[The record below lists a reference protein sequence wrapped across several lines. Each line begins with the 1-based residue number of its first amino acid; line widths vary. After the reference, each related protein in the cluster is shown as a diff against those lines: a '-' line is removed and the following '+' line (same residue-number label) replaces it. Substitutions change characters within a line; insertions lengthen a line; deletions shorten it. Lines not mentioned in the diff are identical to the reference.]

1 MFQIT
6 GPYHLHTSR
15 AVDQV
20 TNVLIAAGDFGAAEQ
35 FAQKSLAISIQLNGF
50 DSQESA
56 MHHLKLGI
64 LQGELGNRVASSQH
78 LLTVKYL
85 IQLMAGEHH
94 TEMATI
100 YTRFAAMYE
109 EVGDFESV
117 WQCYVKA
124 KFHTNDLMQIC
135 ALNIALAAACSRKGH
150 VFEALELQKQAYG
163 MLKELVGDNESQLS
177 EVKDTLETY
186 LRAVNEEKIKMASDT
201 LVNERLKELM
211 AKASLQP
218 ATEKTSTEQLT
229 EQELFAAFEE
239 IDKRAE
245 KAKKAA
251 KKNAKKASEK
261 SKK

>member
-1 MFQIT
+1 M
-6 GPYHLHTSR
+6 
-15 AVDQV
+15 
-20 TNVLIAAGDFGAAEQ
+20 TNVLIAAGDFSAAEQ

-64 LQGELGNRVASSQH
+64 LQGELGNRAASAQH
-78 LLTVKYL
+78 LLTTKYL
-85 IQLMAGEHH
+85 VQLMAGDNH

-109 EVGDFESV
+109 EVGDFEAV

-135 ALNIALAAACSRKGH
+135 ALNIALAASCSRNGH
-150 VFEALELQKQAYG
+150 VFEALELQKQAYT
-163 MLKELVGDNESQLS
+163 MLKELVGDKESQLS
-177 EVKDTLETY
+177 EVKETLETY
-186 LRAVNEEKIKMASDT
+186 LRAVNEEKIKLASDS
-201 LVNERLKELM
+201 LVNERLKELL
-211 AKASLQP
+211 AKTSLQP
-218 ATEKTSTEQLT
+218 ATEKAASSAEQLS
-229 EQELFAAFEE
+229 EQELFAAFAE

-251 KKNAKKASEK
+251 KKNAKKSTADK
-261 SKK
+261 AKK